1 MMLRRTYHRGHL
13 ADAKHAASH
22 ARRRPLF
29 LHLFA
34 QVFKMTRYELRFT
47 NCPMNLT
54 IDSEYLIKTL
64 ANLIRIN
71 SINPQLV
78 PEGRGEAEMAA
89 YIAEALRRLNLE
101 VMMHEPAPGRVSV
114 VGRLQ
119 GKGGG
124 RSLMLNGHIDTVGV
138 EGMPEPFSA
147 AIRNGRMYGRGAYDM
162 KGSLAAC
169 MAAVKALVDADA
181 PFKGE
186 VLLAAVADEEYF
198 SLGTADLVSR
208 YKVDGAIVTEATEMN
223 LCRAHKGFVWLEVE
237 TFGRAA
243 HGSRFDEGVDA
254 NMMMGRFLAELDKLE
269 KELRARPPHP
279 LVGPPSLHAALI
291 HGGSGLSTYAA
302 NCKLKIERRTI
313 PGETEAQ
320 VIGEL
325 QTILDR
331 LVSADPTFKASLS
344 AFCTRDPFEV
354 AEQAEIVRV
363 VENAVVGVRGAVP
376 RHIGQTYWMDS
387 ALLAAAGVETVIIG
401 PIGAGA
407 HADEEWVDLQSLA
420 DLAQILAEAALDYC
434 R

>member
-1 MMLRRTYHRGHL
+1 
-13 ADAKHAASH
+13 
-22 ARRRPLF
+22 
-29 LHLFA
+29 
-34 QVFKMTRYELRFT
+34 
-47 NCPMNLT
+47 MNLT
-54 IDSEYLIKTL
+54 IDREYLIKTL
-64 ANLIRIN
+64 ADLIRIN
-71 SINPQLV
+71 SINPQLA
-78 PEGRGEAEMAA
+78 PDGPGEAEIAA
-89 YIAEALRRLNLE
+89 YIAEALRRLHLE
-101 VMMHEPAPGRVSV
+101 VASHEPQPGRVSV
-114 VGRLQ
+114 VGRLR
-119 GKGGG
+119 GKKDG

-169 MAAVKALVDADA
+169 MAAVKALVDADV

-198 SLGTADLVSR
+198 SLGTADAISR

-223 LCRAHKGFVWLEVE
+223 LCRSHKGFVWLEVE

-243 HGSRFDEGVDA
+243 HGSRFDEGLDA
-254 NMMMGRFLAELDKLE
+254 NMRMGRFLAELEKLE
-269 KELRARPPHP
+269 KALRARPPHP

-291 HGGSGLSTYAA
+291 SGGSGLSTYAA
-302 NCKLKIERRTI
+302 NCRLKIERRTI

-320 VIGEL
+320 VIREL
-325 QTILDR
+325 QTILER
-331 LVSADPTFKASLS
+331 LVAADPAFKASVS

-354 AEQAEIVRV
+354 AAHTEIVRV
-363 VENAVVGVRGAVP
+363 VESAVARVRGVSP

-407 HADEEWVDLQSLA
+407 HADEEWVDLQALV
-420 DLAQILAEAALDYC
+420 DLAKILAEAALDYC